1 MIPMRV
7 KATIAFGA
15 FLAGALLSPAGGRA
29 QEAAAAITP
38 STTIKLFDGASLANF
53 DSWLVDHHTADPE
66 RVFSVV
72 DQIDGAPAIRISGK
86 VWGGLLTKQAYRDY
100 RLIVEYRWGGVTWGD
115 RKARARDSGV
125 LLHAQ
130 GRLGNTKKDFNG
142 PWLRSIE
149 FQIIEGGVGDILPVA
164 GFDEQ
169 GEQVRPSVTA
179 TVRPLRENEAI
190 FDQHGAPQVFSSG
203 RINWWG
209 RSPSWEDRVDFRGG
223 QDVESP
229 GTGWTRIEAV
239 VEKGSLTY
247 YVNGTL
253 VNAATD
259 SSFTDGRIMLQ
270 SEGAEIYF
278 RRVELQ
284 PLR

>member
-1 MIPMRV
+1 MKRAV
-7 KATIAFGA
+7 C
-15 FLAGALLSPAGGRA
+15 LAAIALLAVVPELRA
-29 QEAAAAITP
+29 QDPAQAISP
-38 STTIKLFDGASLANF
+38 SEVIRLFDGTSLANF
-53 DSWLVDHHTADPE
+53 DSWLVDQHEADPD
-66 RVFSVV
+66 RVFSVI

-100 RLIVEYRWGGVTWGD
+100 RLVVEYRWGGATWGN

-125 LLHAQ
+125 LIHAQ
-130 GRLGNTKKDFNG
+130 GRMGNTGKDFNG

-164 GFDEQ
+164 GYDEQ
-169 GEQVRPSVTA
+169 GHQLRPAVTA
-179 TVRPLRENEAI
+179 RSRPLRENEAL
-190 FDQHGAPQVFSSG
+190 FDPQGEPTTFSSG

-209 RSPSWEDRVDFRGG
+209 RSPSWEDRLGFRGA

-229 GTGWTRIEAV
+229 GSEWTRLEAV
-239 VEKGSLTY
+239 VEKGNLTY
-247 YVNGTL
+247 YVNGQL

-259 SSFTDGRIMLQ
+259 STFTSGRIMLQ

-278 RRVELQ
+278 RRIDIG